1 MSKLNVPEQ
10 GYFTVH
16 ITVVYDDNSEDFY
29 NELKEIIETKYPL
42 VELIGFHENKL
53 RERSNAFKTKGGWS
67 ARLNPFAIAIDNE
80 RKPIKAFYSEAKQCT
95 VDNIT
100 KCLDSFINY
109 NSNEN
114 ESTSSKNNA

>member
-16 ITVVYDDNSEDFY
+16 LTVVYDDNSEDFY
-29 NELKEIIETKYPL
+29 NELKEIIEIKYPL

-53 RERSNAFKTKGGWS
+53 RERSKAFKTKGGWS
-67 ARLNPFAIAIDNE
+67 ARQNPFAIAFDNE
-80 RKPIKAFYSEAKQCT
+80 NQPIKVFYSEANQCT

-100 KCLDSFINY
+100 KCLDSFVIYKNK
-109 NSNEN
+109 NEN
-114 ESTSSKNNA
+114 ASTSN